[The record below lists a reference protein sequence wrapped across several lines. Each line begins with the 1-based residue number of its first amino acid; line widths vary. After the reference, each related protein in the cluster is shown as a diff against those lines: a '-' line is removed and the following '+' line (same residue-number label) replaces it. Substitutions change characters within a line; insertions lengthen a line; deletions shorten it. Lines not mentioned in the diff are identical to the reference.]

1 MKKLI
6 AAFTL
11 ALSLGALAYAAEPAK
26 APAAPGAPAAM
37 TAPAASPTAP
47 AVAAPSA
54 TPAAPAAT
62 PAPAA
67 PLKKEIKA
75 NKVIT
80 IGMFAVII
88 AITMSVVVWAAKRT
102 KTAADFYAAGGG
114 ITGTQNGW
122 AIAGDYMSAA
132 SFLGISGMISLYGY
146 DGFMYSVGW
155 LVAYITVLLI
165 VAEPCRNAGKYT
177 LGDILSFRTE
187 PKPVRAV
194 AAISTVAVSTFYLTA
209 QMVGAGKLMALLVGV
224 PYKTAIIGVGILMI
238 GYVVFGGMTAT
249 TWVQIIKAGLLMS
262 GAFLLSV
269 LVMAKAGFN
278 PIGFFSD
285 IVNSPNIQDHVSKL
299 LLKDGITMTGTDA
312 GQRFL
317 EPALFMKAPLDQIS
331 LGMALVLGTAGMPHI
346 LMRFFTVPTA
356 QAARKSV
363 IIAMWIIG
371 GFYVLTTLLGFG
383 AAINVTPQ
391 VISSVDAGG
400 NMATLLLAQQLGS
413 DISPIVGDIF
423 LAFLCSVAFATILAV
438 VSGLVLAASAA
449 IAHDIYVNVIKD
461 GHADQHEQVMAARV
475 TSLCVG
481 AVGIVIG
488 IAAEKQNV
496 AHLVALAFAVASSGN
511 LPVVV
516 MSLFWRKFNTA
527 GVISGLLVGTIASI
541 GLVMVSPNMTYPKT
555 VAAGAKKI
563 VAAMEKKQAALP
575 PGATLDEKD
584 LKALDKAR
592 KDYETNKDGK
602 SILGLDAPI
611 LKLKNPGIFS
621 IPLGFL
627 AAIIGTLAFPSRRSE
642 EMFDEIYVRQN
653 TGIGMAKAIDH

>member
-1 MKKLI
+1 MTFKNIII
-6 AAFTL
+6 AA
-11 ALSLGALAYAAEPAK
+11 SLVLTVAAAAFAEEPKK
-26 APAAPGAPAAM
+26 APAAPGAPAAV
-37 TAPAASPTAP
+37 TAPAAAP
-47 AVAAPSA
+47 GAAAVVAAPG
-54 TPAAPAAT
+54 AAT

-67 PLKKEIKA
+67 APLTKKRELKA
-75 NKVIT
+75 NKAIT
-80 IGMFAVII
+80 LSMFAVII
-88 AITMSVVVWAAKRT
+88 GITLGVVIWAAKQT
-102 KTAADFYAAGGG
+102 KTTADFYAAGGG

-177 LGDILSFRTE
+177 LGDILSFRTD

-224 PYKTAIIGVGILMI
+224 PYKTAIIGVGILMV

-269 LVMAKAGFN
+269 LVLAKAGFN
-278 PIGFFSD
+278 PLYFFD
-285 IVNSPNIQDHVSKL
+285 TIVNSPDIQDHVSKL
-299 LLKDGITMTGTDA
+299 VLKDGITLNGVEA

-317 EPALFMKAPLDQIS
+317 EPGLFMKSPLDQIS

-363 IIAMWIIG
+363 IIAMFIIG

-383 AAINVTPQ
+383 AAINLTPQ
-391 VISSVDAGG
+391 GIISVDPGG
-400 NMATLLLAQQLGS
+400 NMATLMLAQQLGA
-413 DISPIVGDIF
+413 DITPILGDVF

-461 GHADQHEQVMAARV
+461 GHADQHEQVLAARI
-475 TSLCVG
+475 TSLVVG
-481 AVGIVIG
+481 VVGIAIG
-488 IAAEKQNV
+488 LMAEKANV

-516 MSLFWRKFNTA
+516 LSLFWRKFNTA
-527 GVISGLLVGTIASI
+527 GVISGLVVGTIASI
-541 GLVMVSPNMTYPKT
+541 GLVMVSPNMTYPKL
-555 VAAGAKKI
+555 VAAGAAKVI
-563 VAAMEKKQAALP
+563 TAMEKKQAALP
-575 PGATLDEKD
+575 PGAVLAEKD
-584 LKALDKAR
+584 AKALAKAQ
-592 KDYETNKDGK
+592 KEVLDKDGT
-602 SILGLDAPI
+602 SIMGLSEPI
-611 LKLKNPGIFS
+611 LKLKNPGLIS

-627 AAIIGTLAFPSRRSE
+627 AAIFGALMFPNKRSE
-642 EMFDEIYVRQN
+642 EMFDEVYVRQN
-653 TGIGMAKAIDH
+653 TGLGMAKAIDH

>member
-1 MKKLI
+1 MTFKNIII
-6 AAFTL
+6 AAGLALTL
-11 ALSLGALAYAAEPAK
+11 AAAAFAEEPK
-26 APAAPGAPAAM
+26 N
-37 TAPAASPTAP
+37 
-47 AVAAPSA
+47 V
-54 TPAAPAAT
+54 TPAAAGVTTTTTTATTSPSLATTPAAAV
-62 PAPAA
+62 PA
-67 PLKKEIKA
+67 PLKKQVTLKA
-75 NKVIT
+75 NKAIT
-80 IGMFAVII
+80 LSMFAVII
-88 AITMSVVVWAAKRT
+88 GITLGVVIWAARQT

-132 SFLGISGMISLYGY
+132 SFLGISGLISLYGY

-177 LGDILSFRTE
+177 LGDILSFRTD

-209 QMVGAGKLMALLVGV
+209 QMVGAGKLMSLLVGV
-224 PYKTAIIGVGILMI
+224 PYKTAIIGVGILMV

-262 GAFLLSV
+262 GAFLLSFLV
-269 LVMAKAGFN
+269 LLKAGFN
-278 PIGFFSD
+278 PLYFFD
-285 IVNSPNIQDHVSKL
+285 TIVNSPDIQDHVSKL
-299 LLKDGITMTGTDA
+299 VLRDGVVLNGIDA

-317 EPALFMKAPLDQIS
+317 EPGLFLKNPLDQIS

-363 IIAMWIIG
+363 IIAMFIIG

-383 AAINVTPQ
+383 AAVNLTPQ
-391 VISSVDAGG
+391 GIISVDPGG
-400 NMATLLLAQQLGS
+400 NMATLILAQTLGAE
-413 DISPIVGDIF
+413 IHPILGDIF

-461 GHADQHEQVMAARV
+461 GHADQHEQVMAARI
-475 TSLCVG
+475 TSLVVG
-481 AVGIVIG
+481 AVGIMIG
-488 IAAEKQNV
+488 LLAEKANV

-516 MSLFWRKFNTA
+516 LSLFWRKFNTA
-527 GVISGLLVGTIASI
+527 GVLSGLIVGTVASI

-555 VAAGAKKI
+555 VAAGAKKV
-563 VAAMEKKQAALP
+563 VAALEKKQAALP
-575 PGATLDEKD
+575 PGAALGEKD
-584 LKALDKAR
+584 AKALAKA
-592 KDYETNKDGK
+592 KVDEQLTGT
-602 SILGLDAPI
+602 SMMGLEKP
-611 LKLKNPGIFS
+611 LLTLKNPGIIS

-627 AAIIGTLAFPSRRSE
+627 AAIFGALLFPNKRSE
-642 EMFDEIYVRQN
+642 EMFDEVYVRQN
-653 TGIGMAKAIDH
+653 TGLGMAKAIDH